1 MHMKLFIGL
10 GNPGVNYAL
19 NRHNIGF
26 MVMDQIANDHSFGP
40 WRDKFKGRL
49 CEGKLNSKKVL
60 LLKPTT
66 YMNLSGQSVEAAA
79 HFYKLNADQ
88 ITVFHDEL
96 DLAPNK
102 LRIKQGGGHAGH
114 NGLRSIHSHLG
125 SDYVRVRLG
134 IGHPGQ
140 KDLVSSYVLHNF
152 SKAEQDQ
159 LALLLEGISD
169 GILKLVDDNPSEF
182 MNAVAIKN
190 QYPNPLGKNKIKNM
204 KADAPI
210 LQPDMRNPLQRL
222 LDKFK

>member
-152 SKAEQDQ
+152 SKAEQEQ

-169 GILKLVDDNPSEF
+169 GILQLVDDNPSEF
-182 MNAVAIKN
+182 MNVVALKN
-190 QYPNPLGKNKIKNM
+190 QHLNPLGKSKNM

-210 LQPDMRNPLQRL
+210 LEPDMPNPLQRL
-222 LDKFK
+222 LNKFK

>member
-1 MHMKLFIGL
+1 MKLFVGL
-10 GNPGVNYAL
+10 GNPGANYAL

-40 WRDKFKGRL
+40 WRDKFKGQL

-60 LLKPTT
+60 LLKPATF
-66 YMNLSGQSVEAAA
+66 MNLSGQSVEATA
-79 HFYKLNADQ
+79 HFYKLKSDQ

-96 DLAPNK
+96 DLVPNK

-114 NGLRSIHSHLG
+114 NGLRSIHSHVG

-140 KDLVSSYVLHNF
+140 KDLVAKYVLHNF
-152 SKAEQDQ
+152 SKAEQNQ

-169 GILKLVDDNPSEF
+169 GISQLVDDKPSEF
-182 MNAVAIKN
+182 MNAVALKN
-190 QYPNPLGKNKIKNM
+190 QHPNPSGTSKIKNM
-204 KADAPI
+204 KDDAHI
-210 LQPDMRNPLQRL
+210 LQPDVRNPLQRL

>member
-102 LRIKQGGGHAGH
+102 LRIKQGGGHGGH

-169 GILKLVDDNPSEF
+169 GILQLVDDNPSEF

>member
-169 GILKLVDDNPSEF
+169 GILQLVDDNPSEF

-190 QYPNPLGKNKIKNM
+190 QYPNPSGKNKIKNM

>member
-1 MHMKLFIGL
+1 MKLFVGL

-26 MVMDQIANDHSFGP
+26 MVMDQIANDHRFGP

-60 LLKPTT
+60 LLKPETF
-66 YMNLSGQSVEAAA
+66 MNLSGQSVEAAA
-79 HFYKLNADQ
+79 NFYKLNLDQ

-96 DLAPNK
+96 DLPPNK
-102 LRIKQGGGHAGH
+102 LRMKQGGGHAGH

-125 SDYVRVRLG
+125 SDYARVRLG

-140 KDLVSSYVLHNF
+140 KDLVANYVLHNF

-159 LALLLEGISD
+159 LSLLLEGISD
-169 GILKLVDDNPSEF
+169 GIPQLVDNKPSEF
-182 MNAVAIKN
+182 MNTVALKN
-190 QYPNPLGKNKIKNM
+190 QHPNPSGKRKIKNM
-204 KADAPI
+204 KLDKPI